1 MHIFLISQTRQYH
14 PSIVKYI
21 NSNKPIF
28 EIQNRLKHIKTKFS
42 AVHLRTSETYR
53 KANECGKSYKLD
65 NSLLDYCVP
74 TSISKLLSK
83 FCFDYLEKVLCSI
96 FL

>member
-1 MHIFLISQTRQYH
+1 MHIFLFAQVRQY
-14 PSIVKYI
+14 IVKYI
-21 NSNKPIF
+21 NSNLSIF
-28 EIQNRLKHIKTKFS
+28 KIQNKLQHIKSKFS
-42 AVHLRTSETYR
+42 VVHLRTSETYR
-53 KANECGKSYKLD
+53 KVNECGKSYKLD